1 MTPEQLKE
9 EDFLATIK
17 LVSGEEIVARVCY
30 LPDEDKVILENPLQV
45 EVARTKKGDLEISGF
60 SFREWV
66 SATFDQMFI
75 VNRSHIITISE
86 IGAPIIDFYEKT
98 MKRLENGKSLTG
110 RGNKLPRTSGYLGS
124 INQTKKSLE
133 DIFKKSQSHP

>member
-1 MTPEQLKE
+1 MTPEELKE
-9 EDFLATIK
+9 EDFLATVK

-45 EVARTKKGDLEISGF
+45 EQAKTRKGDLEISGF
-60 SFREWV
+60 SFKEWM

-75 VNRSHIITISE
+75 VNRDHIITMSE
-86 IGAPIIDFYEKT
+86 LGAPIIDFYEKT

-124 INQTKKSLE
+124 INQTKKNLE
-133 DIFKKSQSHP
+133 DIFKKS

>member
-133 DIFKKSQSHP
+133 DIFKKS

>member
-1 MTPEQLKE
+1 MTPQELKE
-9 EDFLATIK
+9 DDFIATVK

-45 EVARTKKGDLEISGF
+45 EVAKTRKGDLEISGF
-60 SFREWV
+60 SFKEWM

-75 VNRSHIITISE
+75 VNRDHIITMSE
-86 IGAPIIDFYEKT
+86 LGAPIIDFYEKT
-98 MKRLENGKSLTG
+98 MKRMENGKSLTG

-124 INQTKKSLE
+124 INQTKKNLE
-133 DIFKKSQSHP
+133 NIFKKS